1 MADAK
6 VAFLRV
12 LSSAVIFWFTTLST
26 AQAHEVIPSIGDM
39 RVVDGEI
46 TFEIRANLESFV
58 AGINL
63 TETADTNESAQAET
77 YDELRALPANELAA
91 RFNFFWPDMAEGI
104 TLTADG
110 APLVPELRDVTVGP
124 VGDVDVVRF
133 STFRFAAPLPEGAET
148 VQMGW
153 SPEFGVLV
161 LRQMDVPEPYDGY
174 LEEGALSDQI
184 PLAGGGQATAM
195 ETFIDY
201 IPVGFDHI
209 VPKGLDH
216 ILFVLGLFFLAA
228 RFRPLLLQVSL
239 FTIAHTIT
247 LALAALGYTQF
258 VDDFTQATF
267 GIPFIGIVEPL
278 IALSIAY
285 VAIENIFMK
294 GISPWRPFVIF
305 VFGLLHGLGFASVL
319 AEFGLPEE
327 TFVAALIGFNVG
339 VEVGQ
344 LAVIAAM
351 FLFVWQALRIDRG
364 ENEVSRATALY
375 IVFVILG
382 VSLLAL
388 HSAEIPG
395 LLADPLLL
403 LDNAPI
409 LLALT
414 IVAVAVLCM
423 ISILLRDQM
432 EAYRRFVAVPASV
445 VIAAIGLYWF
455 IERSYGTLTGA

>member
-1 MADAK
+1 MG
-6 VAFLRV
+6 FLQV
-12 LSSAVIFWFTTLST
+12 LSSALLIWITTLST

-39 RVVDGEI
+39 RVVDGEVI
-46 TFEIRANLESFV
+46 FEIRSNLESFV

-63 TETADTNESAQAET
+63 TETTDTNESAQAET
-77 YDELRALPANELAA
+77 YDELRALAPAELAA
-91 RFNFFWPDMAEGI
+91 RFNFFWPEMAEGI

-110 APLVPELRDVTVGP
+110 APLAPELRDVSVGP
-124 VGDVDVVRF
+124 IGDVDVVRF
-133 STFRFAAPLPEGAET
+133 STITFAATLPEGAET

-153 SPEFGVLV
+153 APEFGILV
-161 LRQMDVPEPYDGY
+161 LRQMDVPAPYDGY
-174 LEEGALSDQI
+174 LEAGALSDQI
-184 PLAGGGQATAM
+184 PLAGGGQATAL
-195 ETFIDY
+195 ETFVDY

-239 FTIAHTIT
+239 FTVAHTIT

-258 VDDFTQATF
+258 VDDFTQGTLGVA
-267 GIPFIGIVEPL
+267 FIDIVEPL

-305 VFGLLHGLGFASVL
+305 IFGLLHGLGFASVL
-319 AEFGLPEE
+319 AEFGLPEG

-339 VEVGQ
+339 VEIGQ

-351 FLFVWQALRIDRG
+351 FLFVWQALRVDRG
-364 ENEVSRATALY
+364 ENEASRGFILY
-375 IVFVILG
+375 VVFLVAG
-382 VSLLAL
+382 ASLLVLNADQ
-388 HSAEIPG
+388 IPG
-395 LLADPLLL
+395 LLGDPIQLLE
-403 LDNAPI
+403 NAPM
-409 LLALT
+409 LFALT
-414 IVAVAVLCM
+414 IVAMAVLCM
-423 ISILLRDQM
+423 ISILLRDQI
-432 EAYRRFVAVPASV
+432 EAYRRLVAVPASV

-455 IERSYGTLTGA
+455 FERSYGTITGA